1 MANSGGMFVM
11 AGGIPVRDDYLATD
25 LRVFARRSRD
35 AGQARRLIAIA
46 AVLDG
51 ASRSHAAEI
60 GGMDRQ
66 TLRDWVV
73 RFNDEG
79 PQGLINRTSPGAPP
93 KLEAE
98 HKAALAE
105 LVERG
110 PDPAVDAVVRW
121 RDVDLVAW
129 VTKEFGI
136 QVSDDT
142 IYRTLHELGYSHISA
157 RPRAYA
163 QDDKAMEDFKKT
175 SPPSWQK
182 SVPISRRERGSR
194 SGSRMRCGSA
204 RKTS

>member
-1 MANSGGMFVM
+1 M
-11 AGGIPVRDDYLATD
+11 
-25 LRVFARRSRD
+25 
-35 AGQARRLIAIA
+35 Q
-46 AVLDG
+46 
-51 ASRSHAAEI
+51 
-60 GGMDRQ
+60 
-66 TLRDWVV
+66 
-73 RFNDEG
+73 
-79 PQGLINRTSPGAPP
+79 
-93 KLEAE
+93 AE

-121 RDVDLVAW
+121 RAVDLVAW